1 MMTIGEKVRLI
12 RKAKGISQKKLAEKA
27 GVGINTIL
35 FFENDKTSPSI
46 RTVELMLKA
55 MGCRLEVVKD
65 D

>member
-1 MMTIGEKVRLI
+1 MMSIGEKIKLI

-27 GVGINTIL
+27 GVDTNTIL

-55 MGCRLEVVKD
+55 LGYRLEIVKD